1 MDSEGLKWRQIH
13 FDDEDDNMYHPPYTQ
28 MEYEKEKEYVE
39 SNIWNKLEK
48 VGRKISFAKDIFALF
63 HYLKDPLVRWQRKAV
78 IVAAL
83 MYFIFPVD
91 TIPDFA
97 PLVGYLDDLGVITA
111 TLRFLGSEL
120 LPYYD

>member
-1 MDSEGLKWRQIH
+1 
-13 FDDEDDNMYHPPYTQ
+13 
-28 MEYEKEKEYVE
+28 
-39 SNIWNKLEK
+39 
-48 VGRKISFAKDIFALF
+48 
-63 HYLKDPLVRWQRKAV
+63 
-78 IVAAL
+78 